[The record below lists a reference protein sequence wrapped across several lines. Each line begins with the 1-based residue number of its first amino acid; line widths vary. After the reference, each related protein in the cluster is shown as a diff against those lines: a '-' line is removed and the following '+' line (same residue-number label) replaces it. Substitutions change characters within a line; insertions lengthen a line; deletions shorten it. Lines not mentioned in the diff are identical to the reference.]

1 MRFEKLLIAF
11 IIFFVFATGGALII
25 NNQVKNYN
33 IPIEYDYV
41 NKTGNQSGGE
51 RVRSITEEQD
61 DTLFGIEV
69 SESDSESELFQ
80 GGFETV
86 RQTRNTINLFDTIST
101 TISQA
106 LGIPDFII
114 TSLKT
119 ALWAIFI
126 FTGLYMVFRFQPR

>member
-1 MRFEKLLIAF
+1 MRFEKLLIAS